1 MGVEPLIMTTAYSPD
16 AVTDVE
22 ALQTELAQYRSGIKA
37 ITRVAQQA
45 ASGNLEPRAMGI
57 EPTSPLGELAQAVN
71 HLLDL
76 SDAFVRESTASLQ
89 HASEG
94 KFYRRVLTRGLLGTY
109 RNAATVINAAND
121 QMARSAGQLK
131 DAEMARLELADT
143 FEAAIK
149 GVVGDLA
156 TAATGARST
165 AQGLSNAAESASQHS
180 TSVAAAA
187 EQASRGIDSVAAAA
201 EEITVTVTEIERQ
214 ALETRKISHTA
225 VLASEETTIKVRTLA
240 EASAQITRVVKL
252 INDISSQTRL
262 LALNAA
268 IEAARA
274 GELGR
279 GFAVVAGE
287 VKNLAGRAG
296 DATGEIEA
304 QVLTIQTAIDD
315 VVQSIEGIGTTVRRV
330 NDLSSAVC
338 GAVVEQRQAN
348 DMVSRN
354 IQEAALG
361 TRDVAQSITTVS
373 TAVRDTSD
381 AAGQMLG
388 AADDLS
394 HMADRMRAE
403 VDAFLQV
410 IRKG

>member
-1 MGVEPLIMTTAYSPD
+1 MDLEPLMTT
-16 AVTDVE
+16 TIE
-22 ALQTELAQYRSGIKA
+22 ALREEVTQYQAGIAA

-57 EPTSPLGELAQAVN
+57 DPNGPLGELARSVN

-94 KFYRRVLTRGLLGTY
+94 KFYRRVLVRGMLGTY
-109 RNAATVINAAND
+109 RNAAVVINAAND
-121 QMARSAGQLK
+121 QMHSGADQLK
-131 DAEMARLELADT
+131 LAEQARLRLADD
-143 FEAAIK
+143 FEVAIK
-149 GVVGDLA
+149 GVVDDLA
-156 TAATGARST
+156 NAAIGARAT
-165 AQGLSNAAESASQHS
+165 AQGLNASADNASQHS

-214 ALETRKISHTA
+214 AVETRRISETA
-225 VLASEETTIKVRTLA
+225 VVASQETTDRVRALA
-240 EASAQITRVVKL
+240 ESSAQITRVVKL

-296 DATGEIEA
+296 EATGEIE
-304 QVLTIQTAIDD
+304 QQIGTIQNAIDE
-315 VVQSIEGIGTTVRRV
+315 VVHSIGGIGTTVRRV
-330 NDLSSAVC
+330 NDLSTAVC
-338 GAVVEQRQAN
+338 GAVAEQRQAN

-373 TAVRDTSD
+373 TAVRETSD

-394 HMADRMRAE
+394 LMAERMRHE
-403 VDAFLQV
+403 VDRFLTV
-410 IRKG
+410 VRSGAE

>member
-1 MGVEPLIMTTAYSPD
+1 MTIAYSPD
-16 AVTDVE
+16 VVADVE
-22 ALQTELAQYRSGIKA
+22 ALQAELALYRSGITA
-37 ITRVAQQA
+37 ITHVAQQA
-45 ASGNLEPRAMGI
+45 ATGNLEPRAMGI
-57 EPTSPLGELAQAVN
+57 DPAGPLGELAQAVN

-94 KFYRRVLTRGLLGTY
+94 KFYRRVLARGLLGTY
-109 RNAATVINAAND
+109 RNAAAVINTAND
-121 QMARSAGQLK
+121 QMARSAEQLK
-131 DAEMARLELADT
+131 QAEVARLQLADT
-143 FEAAIK
+143 FEVAIK
-149 GVVGDLA
+149 GVVNDLA
-156 TAATGARST
+156 SAATGARST
-165 AQGLSNAAESASQHS
+165 AQGLSYAADSASQHS

-214 ALETRKISHTA
+214 ALETQKISKTA
-225 VLASEETTIKVRTLA
+225 VVASEETTDKVRTLA

-296 DATGEIEA
+296 DATGEIET
-304 QVLTIQTAIDD
+304 QVLTIQSAIDD

-348 DMVSRN
+348 DSVSRN

-373 TAVRDTSD
+373 TAIRETSD

-394 HMADRMRAE
+394 LMADRMRAE
-403 VDAFLQV
+403 VDGFLHV
-410 IRKG
+410 IRNG

>member
-1 MGVEPLIMTTAYSPD
+1 
-16 AVTDVE
+16 
-22 ALQTELAQYRSGIKA
+22 
-37 ITRVAQQA
+37 
-45 ASGNLEPRAMGI
+45 
-57 EPTSPLGELAQAVN
+57 
-71 HLLDL
+71 
-76 SDAFVRESTASLQ
+76 
-89 HASEG
+89 
-94 KFYRRVLTRGLLGTY
+94 
-109 RNAATVINAAND
+109 
-121 QMARSAGQLK
+121 
-131 DAEMARLELADT
+131 
-143 FEAAIK
+143 
-149 GVVGDLA
+149 
-156 TAATGARST
+156 
-165 AQGLSNAAESASQHS
+165 
-180 TSVAAAA
+180 
-187 EQASRGIDSVAAAA
+187 VAAAA

-225 VLASEETTIKVRTLA
+225 VLASEETTNKVRTLA

-381 AAGQMLG
+381 AAGEMLG

-403 VDAFLQV
+403 VDTFLQV
-410 IRKG
+410 IRTG

>member
-1 MGVEPLIMTTAYSPD
+1 M
-16 AVTDVE
+16 
-22 ALQTELAQYRSGIKA
+22 
-37 ITRVAQQA
+37 
-45 ASGNLEPRAMGI
+45 
-57 EPTSPLGELAQAVN
+57 N

-109 RNAATVINAAND
+109 RNAATVINTAND

-131 DAEMARLELADT
+131 DAEVARLQLSDT
-143 FEAAIK
+143 FEAAIM
-149 GVVGDLA
+149 GVVTDLA

-165 AQGLSNAAESASQHS
+165 AQRLSYAADSASQHS

-201 EEITVTVTEIERQ
+201 EEITVTVMEIERQ
-214 ALETRKISHTA
+214 ALETRHISQTA
-225 VLASEETTIKVRTLA
+225 VIASEETTSKVRTLA

-262 LALNAA
+262 LALNA
-268 IEAARA
+268 
-274 GELGR
+274 
-279 GFAVVAGE
+279 
-287 VKNLAGRAG
+287 
-296 DATGEIEA
+296 
-304 QVLTIQTAIDD
+304 AIDD

-394 HMADRMRAE
+394 HMADRMRTE
-403 VDAFLQV
+403 VDSFLHV
-410 IRKG
+410 IRTG

>member
-1 MGVEPLIMTTAYSPD
+1 MTTAYSPD

-22 ALQTELAQYRSGIKA
+22 SLQAELAQYRSGIKA
-37 ITRVAQQA
+37 ITLVALQA

-57 EPTSPLGELAQAVN
+57 DPTGPLGELAQAVN

-89 HASEG
+89 HASDG

-109 RNAATVINAAND
+109 RNAATVINTAND

-131 DAEMARLELADT
+131 DAATARLQLAET
-143 FEAAIK
+143 FEIAIM
-149 GVVGDLA
+149 GVVNDLA
-156 TAATGARST
+156 TAATGARAT
-165 AQGLSNAAESASQHS
+165 AQGLSYAADSASQHS

-214 ALETRKISHTA
+214 AVETRTISQTA
-225 VLASEETTIKVRTLA
+225 VIASEETTRKVRTLA

-394 HMADRMRAE
+394 HMADRMRTE
-403 VDAFLQV
+403 VDTFLQV
-410 IRKG
+410 IRNG

>member
-1 MGVEPLIMTTAYSPD
+1 
-16 AVTDVE
+16 
-22 ALQTELAQYRSGIKA
+22 
-37 ITRVAQQA
+37 
-45 ASGNLEPRAMGI
+45 
-57 EPTSPLGELAQAVN
+57 
-71 HLLDL
+71 
-76 SDAFVRESTASLQ
+76 
-89 HASEG
+89 
-94 KFYRRVLTRGLLGTY
+94 
-109 RNAATVINAAND
+109 
-121 QMARSAGQLK
+121 
-131 DAEMARLELADT
+131 
-143 FEAAIK
+143 
-149 GVVGDLA
+149 
-156 TAATGARST
+156 
-165 AQGLSNAAESASQHS
+165 
-180 TSVAAAA
+180 
-187 EQASRGIDSVAAAA
+187 
-201 EEITVTVTEIERQ
+201 
-214 ALETRKISHTA
+214 LETQKISRHA
-225 VLASEETTIKVRTLA
+225 VVASEETTSRVRVLA

-262 LALNAA
+262 LSLNAS

-296 DATGEIEA
+296 EATGEIET
-304 QVLTIQTAIDD
+304 QVLTIQAAIDE

-388 AADDLS
+388 AADGLFR
-394 HMADRMRAE
+394 MADRMRHE
-403 VDAFLQV
+403 VDRFLTV
-410 IRKG
+410 VRTG

>member
-1 MGVEPLIMTTAYSPD
+1 MTVAYSPD
-16 AVTDVE
+16 VASDVE
-22 ALQTELAQYRSGIKA
+22 ALQAELALYRSGISA
-37 ITRVAQQA
+37 ITLVAQQA

-57 EPTSPLGELAQAVN
+57 DPTGPLGELAQAVN

-109 RNAATVINAAND
+109 RNAATVINTAND
-121 QMARSAGQLK
+121 QMARGAAQLK
-131 DAEMARLELADT
+131 DAEVARLRLADD
-143 FEAAIK
+143 FEVAIK
-149 GVVGDLA
+149 GVVDDLA

-165 AQGLSNAAESASQHS
+165 AQGLSYAADSASQHS

-201 EEITVTVTEIERQ
+201 EEITVTVSEIERQ
-214 ALETRKISHTA
+214 ALETRKISQTA
-225 VLASEETTIKVRTLA
+225 VVASEETTGKVRTLA

-296 DATGEIEA
+296 EATGEIEA
-304 QVLTIQTAIDD
+304 QVSTIQSAIDD

-348 DMVSRN
+348 DSVSRN

-373 TAVRDTSD
+373 TAVKDTSD

-394 HMADRMRAE
+394 LMADRMRTE
-403 VDAFLQV
+403 VDRFLNV
-410 IRKG
+410 VRTGAS

>member
-1 MGVEPLIMTTAYSPD
+1 MTTAYSPD

-22 ALQTELAQYRSGIKA
+22 ALQAELAHYQTGIKA
-37 ITRVAQQA
+37 ITLVAQQA

-57 EPTSPLGELAQAVN
+57 DPTGPLGELAQAVN

-89 HASEG
+89 HASDG

-109 RNAATVINAAND
+109 RNAATVINTAND

-131 DAEMARLELADT
+131 DAATARLQLAET
-143 FEAAIK
+143 FEIAIM
-149 GVVGDLA
+149 GVVNDLA
-156 TAATGARST
+156 TAATGARAT
-165 AQGLSNAAESASQHS
+165 AQGLSYAADSASHHS

-214 ALETRKISHTA
+214 AVETRRISQTA
-225 VLASEETTIKVRTLA
+225 VIASEETTSKVRTLA

-403 VDAFLQV
+403 VDTFLHV
-410 IRKG
+410 IRNG